1 MAIKIKFIGNQV
13 EVPVLVLAKR
23 SGKQIGKINPVDFR
37 FKDQLN
43 SYSEMNFCV
52 YKDEYSSHIWD
63 EIQDFRLIY
72 CRNFDLWYEI
82 QVSVE
87 EEKGTVYKDIIA
99 RSLGEVE
106 LSQLN
111 LYGVE
116 INTEDDIARDD
127 YVPTVLYNQNKP
139 EASLLNRLLG
149 EKAPH
154 YSIVHVDSE
163 IANVQRSFSFDDK
176 SIYDALQDVAE
187 AYECLIKIECKSDPF
202 NGGIIR
208 NISAY
213 KMDNYGEDTDIHIST
228 HNLAKSISTSVD
240 TDQTK
245 NCFHIEAGDD
255 EMTAAVR
262 SLTMGGDGYI
272 WFVSDEQKDNMSD
285 ALRLRWKD
293 YQDRVAWY
301 LNETKNSEYYKFPK
315 ILSGTD
321 NIKEIYKNLSLRL
334 KIKLYS
340 DVAKK
345 YERQIM
351 VGPDSNDN
359 WIYITG
365 YDDLVKCYYDIVD
378 FKLFLESGLMPDV
391 DITEIE
397 TTAEDEIAKIPIDR
411 ELHVPAEEGDLAGF
425 VVAVDDVSNCSV
437 LTAKNVI
444 ESYIKSIVKPTY
456 RVTCYTNTNENGE
469 DVFYTI
475 EAQPGVLTAVWNG
488 SIEVTSYTNSN
499 DTAVEENVWVLI
511 GNNLEQYINDKINNI
526 LNQKSEETD
535 IVALFKMSMEDFSDE
550 ITKYCLSRLTSFNDA
565 CQACMD
571 MMIKMGAPSSS
582 DNAVKSLYNEYQ
594 QKELAVD
601 NEVGLRQKEIA
612 SVDIALTE
620 VRNEI
625 NAVQSAL
632 RLQGF
637 MGDELWKEFCA
648 LRREDSYK
656 NENYISAGLSN
667 NEILN
672 MAKELIDVATEDLK
686 KSATLQKR
694 VKTKLKNLLVM
705 DDFAKM
711 AKRFEVGNFVRV
723 RSDKTTHKLRLESYE
738 ISDQNIEDIDVTFT
752 DVDYKGDSQ
761 SDVKNVLSKVGSLA
775 SKYSHVSKQ
784 MSTNNNGNV
793 QKYSSGDENIPTVN
807 ATLFTGG
814 SSNGINLSQ
823 QKIFNSTTSS
833 SISIDDNG
841 IICRD
846 FDTITKKFSGRQLK
860 LNNNGIYA
868 TDNNWKNVNVSIN
881 GNGIVIDENRNVD
894 GRDSKFSL
902 SINNRA
908 VRIEQY
914 ASVDLR
920 TYRNTMY
927 ESELEADTEIYN
939 YINSQPAQMQAVLR
953 MSDSLRRYV
962 IHLID
967 GDYVSGFTAE
977 YNDKGL
983 GSSLNCYGLFVRDT
997 MNGQLTTVSPSGI
1010 QTPSIITDEIEAG
1023 QIRAGSITAD
1033 ECNIEPL
1040 TLTFTLGSDNSF
1052 RSSTSVSD
1060 ITDAAKNGRTIIGTN
1075 SSSNTSY
1082 TIRCDYGYDG
1092 SKYSV
1097 VLSVPVLSKQWAGN
1111 NLSANSSISLQIKSS

>member
-111 LYGVE
+111 LYSVE

-262 SLTMGGDGYI
+262 NLTIGGDGNI
-272 WFVSDEQKDNMSD
+272 WCISDNQINNMSD
-285 ALRLRWKD
+285 DLRLKWKD
-293 YQDRVAWY
+293 YQARVAWY
-301 LNETKNSEYYKFPK
+301 LNEEKSDECYKFPK
-315 ILSGTD
+315 ALSGSAT
-321 NIKEIYKNLSLRL
+321 IQEVYRRMLL
-334 KIKLYS
+334 KTKMALYS
-340 DVAKK
+340 DVARK
-345 YERQIM
+345 YDRELM
-351 VGPDSNDN
+351 VGVDNNDE
-359 WIYITG
+359 WIYIKRYEDLIKCF
-365 YDDLVKCYYDIVD
+365 YDTIDLR
-378 FKLFLESGLMPDV
+378 LFLESRLMPDI
-391 DITEIE
+391 DISDEE
-397 TTAEDEIAKIPIDR
+397 TTASDEINKIPANR
-411 ELHVPAEEGDLAGF
+411 VYRVPDSVPGAGGSIADF
-425 VVAVDDVSNCSV
+425 VVAIDDISNCSV
-437 LTAKNVI
+437 LTAVNAI
-444 ESYIKSIVKPTY
+444 ESYLKSIIKPTY
-456 RVTCYTNTNENGE
+456 RITCYTNKDDDGN
-469 DVFYTI
+469 DIFYNI
-475 EAQPGVLTAVWNG
+475 DGYPVAWNG
-488 SIEVTSYTNSN
+488 NIEVVSYT
-499 DTAVEENVWVLI
+499 DATDIAIKENIWVLI
-511 GNNLEQYINDKINNI
+511 NDDVEKYINDKINNI
-526 LNQKSEETD
+526 LNQKSSDVD
-535 IVALFKMSMEDFSDE
+535 IVSLFKLSATDFGGE
-550 ITKYCLSRLTSFNDA
+550 LKKYCLSRLTSFGDA
-565 CQACMD
+565 CQSCMD
-571 MMIKMGAPSSS
+571 IMIKAGAAASQ
-582 DNAVKSLYNEYQ
+582 DEAVKSLYDNYQ
-594 QKELAVD
+594 QKALLINDETS
-601 NEVGLRQKEIA
+601 LRQKEI
-612 SVDIALTE
+612 SCVNTALTE
-620 VRNEI
+620 IQNEI
-625 NAVQSAL
+625 NIVQEHLHL
-632 RLQGF
+632 RSF
-637 MGDELWKEFCA
+637 MGDVLWKEFCA
-648 LRREDSYK
+648 LRRDDSYK

-711 AKRFEVGNFVRV
+711 AERFEVGNFVRV

-761 SDVKNVLSKVGSLA
+761 SDVKNVLSKVGSLS

-784 MSTNNNGNV
+784 MSANNNGNV
-793 QKYSSGDENIPTVN
+793 KKYLSGDENIPTTN

-920 TYRNTMY
+920 TYRDTMY

-953 MSDSLRRYV
+953 VSDSLRRYV
-962 IHLID
+962 IHLIE

-1010 QTPSIITDEIEAG
+1010 QTPSIITEEIEAG

-1092 SKYSV
+1092 GKYSV
-1097 VLSVPVLSKQWAGN
+1097 VLSIPVLSKQWAGS